1 MTIDIINMIGAN
13 GANGLKI
20 SARVAKNP
28 PIGPATLNPPVI
40 EEIKDVLN
48 LLVATF
54 TLLYHEEEPL
64 FTLVTNV
71 FWTTFSIHSVV
82 SF

>member
-1 MTIDIINMIGAN
+1 MIGAK

-28 PIGPATLNPPVI
+28 PIGPATLKPPVI

-48 LLVATF
+48 LLVATS
-54 TLLYHEEEPL
+54 TLLQYQEYL
-64 FTLVTNV
+64 FL
-71 FWTTFSIHSVV
+71 H
-82 SF
+82 